1 MASVERVRPLRMVG
15 RCELFE
21 EIDSGGMATVHLGR
35 QTAIGGFAK
44 IVAIKRMHHQF
55 AKDPQFVAMFLDEA
69 RLVAR
74 IKHPNVL
81 PTLDLIDERGELFIV
96 MEYLP
101 GVTLGQLQI
110 AVYKRE
116 ERIPVPI
123 ALRIICGMLHGLN
136 AAHEA
141 KGPNGEPLQLVHR
154 DVSPENIFVGTDGVT
169 RLLDFG
175 MARALDRLHIT
186 QAGEVKGKLSVMAP
200 EQVQGKIVTRQ
211 TDVFASGVVL
221 WQALTGQRLIQ
232 GEHMAEIAHNVVHQV
247 FEPPTHRV
255 PSLPK
260 KLDAI
265 VMRAL
270 ERDPEKRWPNAEK
283 MAIAL
288 EAVCDLATQRE
299 VGMWV
304 QRVAWKRLA
313 DRAKLVAAI
322 ESTPV
327 GVGADKRLPPP
338 ARGAARVPA
347 AEDSGGA
354 MATSAP
360 HSLDRL
366 GQAAS
371 ALLASSRETLAAMV
385 QRNAEGK
392 IDLAAT
398 MKQPRVAAI
407 AALGALATILL
418 VALIA
423 SSGEDASA
431 ASASGI
437 TPPTI
442 IPAAKS
448 APPASSAQ
456 PKTVDP
462 RAPIPAGEVLL
473 GCNTW
478 ADTACALDEMPGRK
492 VKLGAFEIDRTEVTV
507 REYRACVDAGECNDK
522 HVTEEGIEGV
532 TLQPIEKC
540 NYGRDGREDHPI
552 NCVSHD
558 QASAYCKWAGGS
570 LPTEAQWQKAAA
582 GGDSWPYPT
591 GESTLTCEHAV
602 MSQQGDGCGRGTTWP
617 VGSKPKG
624 KSPYGALDMAGNVA
638 EWVIDWYDARYY
650 REAPESD
657 PAGPAQGAMRSVR
670 GGNWRDAA
678 PRMLRTSARDK
689 RPPATHSIQVGF
701 RCVYAA
707 K

>member
-1 MASVERVRPLRMVG
+1 MERVRPLRMVG

-81 PTLDLIDERGELFIV
+81 PTLDLIEERGELFIV

-110 AVYKRE
+110 AVYKRQ

-123 ALRIICGMLHGLN
+123 ALRIVCGMLHGLH
-136 AAHEA
+136 AAHGA
-141 KGPNGEPLQLVHR
+141 KGPSGEPMQLVHR
-154 DVSPENIFVGTDGVT
+154 DVSPENIFVGTDGVA

-186 QAGEVKGKLSVMAP
+186 QAGQVKGKLSVMAP
-200 EQVQGKIVTRQ
+200 EQVQGKIVTQ
-211 TDVFASGVVL
+211 KTDVFASGVVL

-255 PSLPK
+255 PNLPK

-299 VGMWV
+299 VGVWV
-304 QRVAWKRLA
+304 QKVAWERLA
-313 DRAKLVAAI
+313 VRAKMVAAI

-327 GVGADKRLPPP
+327 EAEADKRI
-338 ARGAARVPA
+338 PA
-347 AEDSGGA
+347 AEDSGTA
-354 MATSAP
+354 MSTSAR

-366 GQAAS
+366 GQVAS
-371 ALLASSRETLAAMV
+371 ALLKTSRETFAGLL
-385 QRNAEGK
+385 QRNADGK
-392 IDLAAT
+392 IDFAAT

-407 AALGALATILL
+407 AALGTLVVLLL
-418 VALIA
+418 VGLIA
-423 SSGEDASA
+423 ASGEEVGA
-431 ASASGI
+431 ATASGV
-437 TPPTI
+437 TPPKIVPRGT
-442 IPAAKS
+442 S
-448 APPASSAQ
+448 SSPASSAQ
-456 PKTVDP
+456 PKALDP
-462 RAPIPAGEVLL
+462 RVAIPAGEFLH

-492 VKLGAFEIDRTEVTV
+492 LKVAAFEIDRTEVTA
-507 REYRACVDAGECNDK
+507 REYRACVDAGACNDE
-522 HVTEEGIEGV
+522 HV
-532 TLQPIEKC
+532 
-540 NYGRDGREDHPI
+540 
-552 NCVSHD
+552 
-558 QASAYCKWAGGS
+558 
-570 LPTEAQWQKAAA
+570 
-582 GGDSWPYPT
+582 
-591 GESTLTCEHAV
+591 
-602 MSQQGDGCGRGTTWP
+602 
-617 VGSKPKG
+617 
-624 KSPYGALDMAGNVA
+624 
-638 EWVIDWYDARYY
+638 
-650 REAPESD
+650 
-657 PAGPAQGAMRSVR
+657 
-670 GGNWRDAA
+670 
-678 PRMLRTSARDK
+678 
-689 RPPATHSIQVGF
+689 
-701 RCVYAA
+701 
-707 K
+707 